1 MVVAIIKM
9 SLANCIWYNASLA
22 CQGTKYSL
30 PLHIELCQFEF
41 DYGVLNCG
49 TEPLE
54 TWFFFKMILDI

>member
-30 PLHIELCQFEF
+30 PLHIELCQFKF
-41 DYGVLNCG
+41 DYGVLNYG
-49 TEPLE
+49 TEALE
-54 TWFFFKMILDI
+54 TWFF